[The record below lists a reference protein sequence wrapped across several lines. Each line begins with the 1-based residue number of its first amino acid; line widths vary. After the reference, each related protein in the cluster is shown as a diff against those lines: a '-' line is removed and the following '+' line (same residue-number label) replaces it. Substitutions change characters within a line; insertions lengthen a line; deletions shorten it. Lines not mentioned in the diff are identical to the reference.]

1 MLLDEVQCLCLL
13 DFYLKRILHNKEIH
27 HPVNFSIDGTESQ
40 GFGKYVNDCAP
51 SFANSKMKLL
61 LMDGKPVLCLFARVE
76 GIKAGSE
83 LR

>member
-1 MLLDEVQCLCLL
+1 MKLNVCV
-13 DFYLKRILHNKEIH
+13 YLIFFLKKILHNKVIH
-27 HPVNFSIDGTESQ
+27 HPVIFSIDGTESE

-61 LMDGKPVLCLFARVE
+61 LVDRKPVLCLFACVE